1 MSLKGRSAL
10 ITGST
15 QGLGLAMAE
24 RLASLGCNIVMN
36 GLGDAALIEG
46 RRLALEKGHGVR
58 VVHSSADLAQPA
70 QIETMVK
77 EAEDAFGSIDIL
89 INNAVVRHF
98 APVEKF
104 KPSDWDR
111 ALAVNLSAAFHTVRL
126 LLPGMRRRD
135 FGRIVN
141 ISSIYG
147 LRAAVDRIFYVTTK
161 TALLGFSRA
170 VALEVAAQNITCNAI
185 CPGSA
190 PTPAIEKRFA
200 EFMATQGL
208 PREEAERVFMS
219 SRQPSGRF
227 VGMEGVAGL
236 AAFLCGPDARDINGA
251 QISIDGAWS
260 VS

>member
-1 MSLKGRSAL
+1 MATVVV
-10 ITGST
+10 TGASR
-15 QGLGLAMAE
+15 GLGLEFVRQYAAD
-24 RLASLGCNIVMN
+24 
-36 GLGDAALIEG
+36 GDRVIAACRHPESAV
-46 RRLALEKGHGVR
+46 ALKAVKGDVKP
-58 VVHSSADLAQPA
+58 VALDVADA
-70 QIETMVK
+70 
-77 EAEDAFGSIDIL
+77 GSIHALSDVINEPIDIL

-104 KPSDWDR
+104 NPADWDR

-147 LRAAVDRIFYVTTK
+147 LRAAVDRVDYVTTK
-161 TALLGFSRA
+161 TALLGFTRA

-251 QISIDGAWS
+251 QISVDGAWS

>member
-36 GLGDAALIEG
+36 GLGDATLIEG
-46 RRLALEKGHGVR
+46 RRLALEKAHGVR

-77 EAEDAFGSIDIL
+77 EAEGAFGSIDIL

-111 ALAVNLSAAFHTVRL
+111 ALAVNLSADRKSTRL
-126 LLPGMRRRD
+126 
-135 FGRIVN
+135 N
-141 ISSIYG
+141 SSHSQQ
-147 LRAAVDRIFYVTTK
+147 
-161 TALLGFSRA
+161 SRM
-170 VALEVAAQNITCNAI
+170 
-185 CPGSA
+185 PSSA
-190 PTPAIEKRFA
+190 
-200 EFMATQGL
+200 
-208 PREEAERVFMS
+208 
-219 SRQPSGRF
+219 
-227 VGMEGVAGL
+227 
-236 AAFLCGPDARDINGA
+236 
-251 QISIDGAWS
+251 
-260 VS
+260 